1 MIITVEAGKSKYDIM
16 ADENSTILNTLQIL
30 TEKSMLPITKEE
42 IPSKIYSVRRKRNVP
57 VNEEYRENGIFQG
70 DILRIK

>member
-1 MIITVEAGKSKYDIM
+1 MIITVEAGNLKYDVM

-30 TEKSMLPITKEE
+30 TEKSMLPMTKEE
-42 IPSKIYSVRRKRNVP
+42 IPSRIYSVRKKRNIP
-57 VNEEYRENGIFQG
+57 VNVEYREIGIFQG